1 METVIAAVITGGI
14 TLIGVLI
21 ANGKTQA
28 VMETKVDELTRE
40 VREHNNFA
48 KRMPVVEEQIKVIN
62 HRIEEDFV
70 RMVGDRVSK
79 KMEVSYVF
87 QEIDSLL
94 PEGFEIPE
102 GRKKPWGTAHA
113 ILCCKDVVK
122 APFGAINSDDYY
134 GKTAFQLLYDRL
146 CRAEDGETYDYCM
159 VGYRINNTLTDHGSV
174 ARGICETDAQGNLVD
189 IQERLR
195 VVRTPE
201 GPAYLEDETDR
212 PVPVPADNLV
222 SMNFFG
228 FTPSIFGEIE
238 ARLPDFFANTVPKNP
253 EKAEIYI
260 PVETGRLLREG
271 KATVEVMATPD
282 KWIGVTYREDLPGV
296 QAAVAR
302 LKAEG
307 VYPARL
313 WDDENV

>member
-1 METVIAAVITGGI
+1 MPTKKEPVLVIMAAGMGSRYGGLKQIDPVGPHGELIIDYSLHDAMEAGF
-14 TLIGVLI
+14 
-21 ANGKTQA
+21 K
-28 VMETKVDELTRE
+28 KVC
-40 VREHNNFA
+40 F
-48 KRMPVVEEQIKVIN
+48 IIN
-62 HRIEEDFV
+62 HRIEEDFI
-70 RMVGDRVSK
+70 RMVGERVSK

-113 ILCCKDVVK
+113 ILCCKDVVD

-174 ARGICETDAQGNLVD
+174 ARGICETDAEGRLVD

-201 GPAYLEDETDR
+201 GPAYLEDGTDK
-212 PVPVPADNLV
+212 PVYVPHDNLV

-282 KWIGVTYREDLPGV
+282 KWIGVTYREDRE
-296 QAAVAR
+296 AVASAF
-302 LKAEG
+302 AEMTARG
-307 VYPARL
+307 DYPNEPL
-313 WDDENV
+313 F